1 MIPVH
6 DAIPIRTRPVV
17 AMGSLVTLASLA
29 LVQALQVGRLP
40 SFDLGAS
47 PPTGWAALIAQLTVH
62 HDWVHAGSNMLAL
75 WVFGP
80 ALEDRMGHGRFAV
93 FASACALAGAAAVV
107 LHGPH
112 LAVAGLS
119 GLAAGLVA
127 AYTLQFPRS
136 KAVVPLPVVIGFEL
150 ADVPAWFFSAFW
162 IAIQLVDMVPP
173 LAMAA
178 GAATGAAGLFIF
190 RRTERL
196 HPDWWAPMG
205 LDRTK
210 RQ

>member
-1 MIPVH
+1 MIPIH
-6 DAIPIRTRPVV
+6 DAVPIRTRPVV
-17 AMGSLVTLASLA
+17 VVSLLAALASLA
-29 LVQALQVGRLP
+29 GVQTLRDGRLP
-40 SFDLGAS
+40 LIDLALV
-47 PPTGWAALIAQLTVH
+47 PPAGWAAVIAQLAAH

-80 ALEDRMGHGRFAV
+80 ALEDRTGHGRFAA
-93 FASACALAGAAAVV
+93 FACACALAGAAAVI

-112 LAVAGLS
+112 MAVAGFS

-136 KAVVPLPVVIGFEL
+136 RVVIPLPVVIGFEL
-150 ADVPAWFFSAFW
+150 ADVPAWFISVFW
-162 IAIQLVDMVPP
+162 VAIQLVDMVPP
-173 LAMAA
+173 GAIAA
-178 GAATGAAGLFIF
+178 GAAAGAAGLFVA
-190 RRTERL
+190 RRRERL

-205 LDRTK
+205 VDR

>member
-17 AMGSLVTLASLA
+17 TASLLAA
-29 LVQALQVGRLP
+29 LAGLSGIQALRNGRIPDVLDAG
-40 SFDLGAS
+40 STA
-47 PPTGWAALIAQLTVH
+47 GWAAVIAQLASH

-80 ALEDRMGHGRFAV
+80 ALEDRMGHGRFAA
-93 FASACALAGAAAVV
+93 FGGACALAGAAAVL

-112 LAVAGLS
+112 MAIAGFS

-136 KAVVPLPVVIGFEL
+136 RVVVPLPVVIGFEL
-150 ADVPAWFFSAFW
+150 ADVPAWFISAFW
-162 IAIQLVDMVPP
+162 VGIQLVDMVPP
-173 LAMAA
+173 LAIAA
-178 GAATGAAGLFIF
+178 GAAAGAAGLFAA
-190 RRTERL
+190 RRRERL
-196 HPDWWAPMG
+196 GPDWWSPMQG
-205 LDRTK
+205 SGER
-210 RQ
+210 R